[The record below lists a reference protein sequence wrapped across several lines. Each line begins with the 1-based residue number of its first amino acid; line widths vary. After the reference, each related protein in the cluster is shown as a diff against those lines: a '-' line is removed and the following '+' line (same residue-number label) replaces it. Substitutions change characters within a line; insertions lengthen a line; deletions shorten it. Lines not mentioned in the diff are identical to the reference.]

1 MHKHGCMHHLRNIG
15 FGNGAKAVQGILKS
29 LLASTV
35 EQAQLAGIRCVTGEV
50 GVGLRSTLKFMGN
63 TVDQDHFSVGKAFQ
77 QWCAD
82 GGAVRGKDG
91 KLSVGAT
98 HRQFAETLRLYFDR
112 DFYNFFE
119 SIYLVDGD
127 ALPELTFEMEHRL
140 APGILARLQSNLAAG
155 GGGVLLNTGQVPYEN
170 DVRYMI
176 TSLDTQFE
184 RTSTGLFLS
193 FHHLAQNLSPVE
205 TIRPREEDGQAL
217 KRLQVMVTQDL
228 DFLKVLASD
237 LALQLNMEFSRGS
250 LPSGRQ
256 YDDPDQLRRRVT
268 GGVAV
273 KF

>member
-1 MHKHGCMHHLRNIG
+1 MGDAGECE
-15 FGNGAKAVQGILKS
+15 QG
-29 LLASTV
+29 
-35 EQAQLAGIRCVTGEV
+35 EEV
-50 GVGLRSTLKFMGN
+50 CYRVFVAR
-63 TVDQDHFSVGKAFQ
+63 DGK
-77 QWCAD
+77 
-82 GGAVRGKDG
+82 GG

-98 HRQFAETLRLYFDR
+98 HREFAETLRLYFDR

-127 ALPELTFEMEHRL
+127 ALPELTFEMERQL
-140 APGILARLQSNLAAG
+140 SPGILARLESNLAVG
-155 GGGVLLNTGQVPYEN
+155 GGGVLLNAAQVPYEN
-170 DVRYMI
+170 DVRYLV
-176 TSLDTQFE
+176 TSIDTQFE

-205 TIRPREEDGQAL
+205 RIDQRQDNSQAL
-217 KRLQVMVTQDL
+217 ERVQVMITQNL
-228 DFLKVLASD
+228 DFLKRLASD

-256 YDDPDQLRRRVT
+256 YDDPDRLRRRVT